1 VKKFVGLRIKAYLWS
16 ERRTIDK
23 EKRKDSISQKEKVL
37 ISGQNEQPEVEE
49 EPGEGRNREARA

>member
-1 VKKFVGLRIKAYLWS
+1 MKKFVGLRIKAYLWS

-37 ISGQNEQPEVEE
+37 ISGQNEQPEAEE
-49 EPGEGRNREARA
+49 QPG